1 MHRYPFKK
9 LDFPTQADAS
19 FKILEFPSEN
29 FHGQSFKFAS
39 EIQMIYFDFSINFN
53 TYRPLESAIVCLPFK
68 SN

>member
-39 EIQMIYFDFSINFN
+39 EIPGKFS
-53 TYRPLESAIVCLPFK
+53 
-68 SN
+68 